1 MNQTIADQLLF
12 PFLFILPVACLR
24 ALLWISLADLTI
36 LEETR
41 VIIAFNLVELTTDLL
56 QGTQLGLI
64 VDVVVTACLH
74 RLYQALLELIV
85 LGCCLTSCLSCSSF
99 LLRCKAKLRPGVRK
113 HVLVIFDLRLK
124 CRLIHRIRL
133 LRSLSLFTCT
143 TFFPQRRVAQALI
156 RASGAY
162 LVTRTHT
169 R

>member
-1 MNQTIADQLLF
+1 MNQNICGSAS
-12 PFLFILPVACLR
+12 
-24 ALLWISLADLTI
+24 ALLSFHSSGGMSSSTPLDPTCRPHNLGRNPSNHC
-36 LEETR
+36 L
-41 VIIAFNLVELTTDLL
+41 NLVELTTDLL